1 MRRLLLTLLA
11 LAAPL
16 PALAVEP
23 VEIPFFAAEVAAGKL
38 PPIGARLPSEPSLAV
53 FPPGTEIGRPGGE
66 WRWIGGGARDVRQ
79 MVVFGNAR
87 LVAYDENYQLQPDLL
102 AGLEVAEDRIFTL
115 HLRAGH
121 RWSDGTPF
129 TSEDFRYFWDD
140 VIRNKEL
147 SPTGPPPSLLVD
159 GKAPEVSF
167 PDALTVRYAWP
178 AANPK
183 FLHELAGPAPLF
195 LYRPA
200 HYLKQF
206 HKNYADPEALK
217 AAVAKAKARNW
228 AQLHN
233 RLDNQYRNDNPDL
246 PTLDP
251 WVLKTKP
258 PAEQFTF
265 VRNPYYHRI
274 DAKGQQLPYIDRVL
288 MQVAEPKLIPAKVGA
303 GEADLQARYLGF
315 SDYSFL
321 RGAAKEKGATVTLW
335 RTGRGAHLALFPNLT
350 VADPVWRGLMRDVR
364 FRRALSLGIN
374 RREINQVVYFGLA
387 REGNNSVQKASPLY
401 RDSTRLTW
409 ASYAPQQANKLLD
422 ELGLVRDAAT
432 GLRRLPDGRPMTIV
446 VESGG
451 ESPDQADVM
460 QLVRDAWAE
469 IGIKALTKNFQADVF
484 RNRLFAGETVIS
496 IAAGAENGL
505 AHADHSPAEWAPT
518 QQIHGSWS
526 QWGNFYES
534 SGKAGQAIDMAEG
547 RELMRLFE
555 SWRTAQT
562 ESARRA
568 AWHEMLE
575 YHAEQQFVIGLI
587 SDVPQPVYARKSLRN
602 LPAEGMYNWEPG
614 GHLGL
619 YRPDRL
625 WFEDGQR

>member
-1 MRRLLLTLLA
+1 
-11 LAAPL
+11 
-16 PALAVEP
+16 
-23 VEIPFFAAEVAAGKL
+23 
-38 PPIGARLPSEPSLAV
+38 
-53 FPPGTEIGRPGGE
+53 
-66 WRWIGGGARDVRQ
+66 
-79 MVVFGNAR
+79 
-87 LVAYDENYQLQPDLL
+87 
-102 AGLEVAEDRIFTL
+102 
-115 HLRAGH
+115 
-121 RWSDGTPF
+121 
-129 TSEDFRYFWDD
+129 
-140 VIRNKEL
+140 
-147 SPTGPPPSLLVD
+147 
-159 GKAPEVSF
+159 
-167 PDALTVRYAWP
+167 
-178 AANPK
+178 
-183 FLHELAGPAPLF
+183 
-195 LYRPA
+195 
-200 HYLKQF
+200 
-206 HKNYADPEALK
+206 
-217 AAVAKAKARNW
+217 
-228 AQLHN
+228 
-233 RLDNQYRNDNPDL
+233 
-246 PTLDP
+246 
-251 WVLKTKP
+251 
-258 PAEQFTF
+258 
-265 VRNPYYHRI
+265 
-274 DAKGQQLPYIDRVL
+274 
-288 MQVAEPKLIPAKVGA
+288 
-303 GEADLQARYLGF
+303 
-315 SDYSFL
+315 
-321 RGAAKEKGATVTLW
+321 
-335 RTGRGAHLALFPNLT
+335 
-350 VADPVWRGLMRDVR
+350 
-364 FRRALSLGIN
+364 
-374 RREINQVVYFGLA
+374 
-387 REGNNSVQKASPLY
+387 
-401 RDSTRLTW
+401 
-409 ASYAPQQANKLLD
+409 
-422 ELGLVRDAAT
+422 
-432 GLRRLPDGRPMTIV
+432 MTIV

-505 AHADHSPAEWAPT
+505 AHANHSPAEWAPT

>member
-1 MRRLLLTLLA
+1 MRRLLIALLA
-11 LAAPL
+11 LFAPL

-23 VEIPFFAAEVAAGKL
+23 VETPFFAADVAAGKL
-38 PPIGARLPSEPSLAV
+38 PPIGARLPSDPSLAN

-102 AGLEVAEDRIFTL
+102 AGLKVAEDRIFTL

-147 SPTGPPPSLLVD
+147 SPTGPPPSLLVE

-206 HKNYADPEALK
+206 HKNYAEPEALK

-258 PAEQFTF
+258 PAEQFIF

-432 GLRRLPDGRPMTIV
+432 GLRRLPDGRPMTLV

-518 QQIHGSWS
+518 QQTHGSWS

-547 RELMRLFE
+547 RELMRLYE
-555 SWRTAQT
+555 NWRTAQS
-562 ESARRA
+562 ESERRD
-568 AWHEMLE
+568 AWHGLLT